1 MATSSSTTITLARR
15 LGDRYEIL
23 QPIGRPFGYQQ
34 LLARDTQQ
42 KRSVVI
48 KLLTIE
54 DDTPAGD
61 ICCFERE
68 IQLLESLSHPT
79 IPRYIDSFTL
89 NSTDEGQ
96 KRKGL
101 VLVQSHHTGCTLA
114 QQVARATYGEADI
127 KAIAKQ
133 LLKGLIY
140 LHRKGFVHRD
150 IKPESIAIATSK
162 AGSTTNSRAGMGQVS
177 WLNLG
182 TVQYVQAQRDDALV
196 GTYGYMP
203 PEQVGGQATFA
214 SDLYSL
220 GATLIYLATGHHLGE
235 LPHRPH
241 SGGLRAK
248 FACSPTK
255 LSPSFQQW
263 LNWLIEPCVGDRPKS
278 ARQALAALNHLSLS
292 MLKRRLFQPAQ
303 SLMMPVPITKGGRDQ
318 YQPFFTQIR
327 SVKKLRSLEL
337 VVPPVGIK
345 THQLKRSLPPLLMG
359 GLLLALAFY
368 LLSLLHFSSAMSSPS
383 EVFSAL
389 ASLAAAS
396 LAVTGGFYSCRFLSN
411 GLRLLG
417 TFLFRQVHIQ
427 LEADVLLVAYKYW
440 LRSPVYVVN
449 TRRTDIYSISTL
461 PAANANSSTNSG
473 ALRILTHRNR
483 IRTPH
488 DCYKLTVADGAL
500 SQRDLRWLASL
511 LNDWR
516 SGSC

>member
-1 MATSSSTTITLARR
+1 MATSSSTPITLARR

-34 LLARDTQQ
+34 LLAKDTQQ
-42 KRSVVI
+42 KRPVVI
-48 KLLTIE
+48 KSLTIK
-54 DDTPAGD
+54 DNTPAGD

-68 IQLLESLSHPT
+68 IQLIESLSHPT

-89 NSTDEGQ
+89 NVTDEGQ

-114 QQVARATYGEADI
+114 QQVAKATYCEADI

-133 LLKGLIY
+133 LLQGLIY

-150 IKPESIAIATSK
+150 IKPESIAIASSG
-162 AGSTTNSRAGMGQVS
+162 ASSTAGMGQVS

-235 LPHRPH
+235 LPHRPN

-263 LNWLIEPCVGDRPKS
+263 LNWLIEPAVSDRPKS
-278 ARQALAALNHLSLS
+278 ARQALAALNRLSLS
-292 MLKRRLFQPAQ
+292 MLKRRIFQPTQA
-303 SLMMPVPITKGGRDQ
+303 LMLPVPITKGGRDQ

-345 THQLKRSLPPLLMG
+345 THQLKRALPPLLMG
-359 GLLLALAFY
+359 GLLLGLAFY
-368 LLSLLHFSSAMSSPS
+368 LLSLLHFSIASSPS
-383 EVFSAL
+383 EFFSAL

-396 LAVTGGFYSCRFLSN
+396 LAITGGFYSCRFLGN

-449 TRRTDIYSISTL
+449 TRRADIYSISTV
-461 PAANANSSTNSG
+461 PAANANAAGANSG

-516 SGSC
+516 SGSCQTN